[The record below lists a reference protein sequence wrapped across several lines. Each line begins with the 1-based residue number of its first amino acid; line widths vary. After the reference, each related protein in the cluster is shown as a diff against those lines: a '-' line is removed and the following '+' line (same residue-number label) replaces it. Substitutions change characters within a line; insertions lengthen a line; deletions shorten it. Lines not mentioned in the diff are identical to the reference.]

1 MKMISLQTTIIAAAI
16 ALATGGIAGSLTAWS
31 LTKNHYVA
39 KIEKQQREASEQA
52 RVAEQ
57 QFNTKVANLNFDS
70 VKVLNQVSTALQEKL
85 NAAEKKYADVAA
97 LIDDGTYSL
106 RDPGSSSSCEVS
118 EDRGSAAATSGHGQ
132 AGSKLSAKA
141 TRFLW
146 GEAERAD
153 LITEELAACQETA
166 MAYWKLINKYGLEI
180 EALTMTMQR

>member
-57 QFNTKVANLNFDS
+57 QFNTKVANLNSDS
-70 VKVLNQVSTALQEKL
+70 AKRLDQVSTAFQEKL
-85 NAAEKKYADVAA
+85 NAAEKKYEDVAA
-97 LIDDGTYSL
+97 LIADGTYSL
-106 RDPGSSSSCEVS
+106 RDPGTSSSCEVPK
-118 EDRGSAAATSGHGQ
+118 DRSVAAASSGNGQ
-132 AGSKLSAKA
+132 AGGQLSAKA

-153 LITEELAACQETA
+153 LITEQLAATQEVA
-166 MAYWKLINKYGLEI
+166 AAYWQLINKYGLEI
-180 EALTMTMQR
+180 EALTLTMQR

>member
-39 KIEKQQREASEQA
+39 KIETQQREASEQA
-52 RVAEQ
+52 RDAEQ
-57 QFNTKVANLNFDS
+57 KLNTTVANLNSDS

-106 RDPGSSSSCEVS
+106 RDPGSSSSCEVPK
-118 EDRGSAAATSGHGQ
+118 DRSSATAAGSHGQ

-153 LITEELAACQETA
+153 AITEQLAATQEVA
-166 MAYWKLINKYGLEI
+166 NAYWMIINKYGLEI
-180 EALTMTMQR
+180 EALTLTMQR